1 VNAEVQCSQT
11 LLLQADFDGELDAA
25 QSAALEVHTV
35 SCSLCAQTLLQ
46 LQRSRTLFRGAQ
58 RFSASQSMR
67 EAMSK
72 QLRAA
77 DSASASRSSAH
88 SEKPSRFRYSLFGAG
103 AGAIAAGVLTFV
115 LLGVSAQQ
123 SVDLFVDNHIR
134 AMQSSAHLLDV
145 VSSEHHTVKPWFA
158 GQIDFAPPVKDL
170 EAFGYPLRG
179 GRVDVIAGRNVA
191 VLIYQAGRHTIDVTV
206 EPFAGAK
213 SGPDSKTLRGFNVR
227 HWSDQDFS
235 LWAVTDMNGRELD
248 AFVDHWKAAR

>member
-77 DSASASRSSAH
+77 
-88 SEKPSRFRYSLFGAG
+88 
-103 AGAIAAGVLTFV
+103 AAGVLTFV